1 MGEGWKVPLEQLA
14 AQAVAQL
21 ASVRQAQERV
31 SELRV
36 WAATADGLVAVEVG
50 AQGQLLALRLD
61 AAVYDRRP
69 EGQLAEVITELALE
83 AAAEAAMRV
92 REIVAPV
99 LPAEGLSAGRDWP
112 SEAAGVVSGVSGW

>member
-1 MGEGWKVPLEQLA
+1 MGEGWKIPLEQLA

-21 ASVRQAQERV
+21 ATVRQAQEQVR
-31 SELRV
+31 ELRV
-36 WAATADGLVAVEVG
+36 SAAAADGLVAVEVG

-61 AAVYDRRP
+61 AAVYDRMP
-69 EGQLAEVITELALE
+69 EGQLAEVITELTLE
-83 AAAEAAMRV
+83 AAAGAAMRV

-99 LPAEGLSAGRDWP
+99 LPAGCLPAGRDWP